1 MDQGKPELLR
11 RSETILLVE
20 DAEPLRDLTRVLLKN
35 NGYTVLVAESGA
47 EAIELAEHDDQ
58 PIHLLLTDVVM
69 PGMSGR
75 EVASYLTAKRP
86 EMRVIY
92 MSGYTNDVI
101 AHHGV
106 LDSGISFIEKPFSQ
120 ETLMR
125 KLREVLDRP
134 EMVPRLATVS
144 SDLP

>member
-1 MDQGKPELLR
+1 
-11 RSETILLVE
+11 
-20 DAEPLRDLTRVLLKN
+20 
-35 NGYTVLVAESGA
+35 
-47 EAIELAEHDDQ
+47 
-58 PIHLLLTDVVM
+58 
-69 PGMSGR
+69 
-75 EVASYLTAKRP
+75 
-86 EMRVIY
+86 
-92 MSGYTNDVI
+92 VI

-134 EMVPRLATVS
+134 EKVPGLITVS

>member
-20 DAEPLRDLTRVLLKN
+20 DAESLRDLTRVLLED
-35 NGYTVLVAESGA
+35 NGYTVFVAENGA
-47 EAIELAEHDDQ
+47 EAIELAERKGQ

-86 EMRVIY
+86 DMRVIY

-106 LDSGISFIEKPFSQ
+106 LDSGMSFIEKPFSQ

-134 EMVPRLATVS
+134 EKVPGLITVS